1 MRRASKDDGRHPS
14 RPAFG
19 GHLRVTDRDRH
30 DGDAYVLICDTYLTP
45 ASLDEAFAA
54 MAQNR
59 GRYRVVAGC
68 TDTFP
73 WAREGRAGDVD
84 IPVLI
89 DVSKIPELRELSVG
103 DSRVQLGAATPIQ
116 RFLDDAKLARALPAM
131 PRCAVWFADDQIRAQ
146 ATVGGN
152 IVNASPAADATPC
165 LIAHEATVELA
176 SARGK
181 RTMPLADFVTGPNKT
196 ALQEGELLTAIE
208 CDALPAYG
216 GSFEK
221 VGHRRSLVISLVCLA
236 TLVKL
241 DPQGRKIE
249 DVRLSIA
256 GIGPRPLRLT
266 EVENFLRGGPLSA
279 AKLEEA
285 ADMPVALVAS
295 RTRQDYRREVVRG
308 FMLRGLINAA
318 RRAGATP
325 TALSPELEAAY
336 A

>member
-1 MRRASKDDGRHPS
+1 M
-14 RPAFG
+14 
-19 GHLRVTDRDRH
+19 LT
-30 DGDAYVLICDTYLTP
+30 CDEYLTP
-45 ASLDEAFAA
+45 TTLSEAFAA
-54 MAQNR
+54 LAAHR
-59 GRYRVVAGC
+59 GRSRVVAGC

-89 DVSKIPELRELSVG
+89 DVSKIPELNECQV
-103 DSRVQLGAATPIQ
+103 DDKRVRLGAATPIQ

-146 ATVGGN
+146 ATIGGN
-152 IVNASPAADATPC
+152 IVNASPAADGTPC
-165 LIAHEATVELA
+165 LIAHEAIVELV

-181 RTMPLADFVTGPNKT
+181 RTMALTDFVTGPGRT
-196 ALQEGELLTAIE
+196 QLAEGELLTAIA

-221 VGHRRSLVISLVCLA
+221 VGHRRSLVISIVCLA

-241 DPQGRKIE
+241 DAQGRKIE

-256 GIGPRPLRLT
+256 GIGPRPLRLI
-266 EVENFLRGGPLSA
+266 EVEKFLKGAVISA
-279 AKLEEA
+279 AKLEQA
-285 ADMPVALVAS
+285 ADMPVSLVAS
-295 RTRQDYRREVVRG
+295 RTRQQYRRDVVRG
-308 FMLRGLINAA
+308 FMARGLVNAA
-318 RRAGATP
+318 RRAGADPAMLT
-325 TALSPELEAAY
+325 PELEAAY

>member
-1 MRRASKDDGRHPS
+1 MLTCDD
-14 RPAFG
+14 
-19 GHLRVTDRDRH
+19 
-30 DGDAYVLICDTYLTP
+30 YLTP
-45 ASLDEAFAA
+45 QTLAEAFAA
-54 MAQNR
+54 LAQHR
-59 GRYRVVAGC
+59 GRCRIVAGC

-89 DVSKIPELRELSVG
+89 DVTKIPELNEL
-103 DSRVQLGAATPIQ
+103 RVDDKRVRLGAATPIQ
-116 RFLDDAKLARALPAM
+116 RFLDDPKLARALPAM

-165 LIAHEATVELA
+165 LIAHEAEVELA
-176 SARGK
+176 KDDGGK
-181 RTMPLADFVTGPNKT
+181 IVCRRMKLADFVTGPNRT
-196 ALQEGELLTAIE
+196 ALAEDELLTAVE

-236 TLVKL
+236 TLIKL
-241 DPQGRKIE
+241 DPQGRAIE

-256 GIGPRPLRLT
+256 GIGPRPLRLA
-266 EVENFLRGGPLSA
+266 EVETFLRGGAMTLDRLEQA
-279 AKLEEA
+279 AE
-285 ADMPVALVAS
+285 MPVELVAS
-295 RTRQDYRREVVRG
+295 RTRQEYRREVVRG
-308 FMLRGLINAA
+308 FMLRGLMTAA

-325 TALSPELEAAY
+325 DVLAPELEAAY

>member
-1 MRRASKDDGRHPS
+1 M
-14 RPAFG
+14 
-19 GHLRVTDRDRH
+19 LT
-30 DGDAYVLICDTYLTP
+30 CDEYLTP
-45 ASLDEAFAA
+45 TTLADAFAA
-54 MAQNR
+54 IAQHR

-89 DVSKIPELRELSVG
+89 DVSRIPELNEL
-103 DSRVQLGAATPIQ
+103 RVDDKRVRLGAATPIQ
-116 RFLDDAKLARALPAM
+116 RFLDDPKLARVLPCM

-146 ATVGGN
+146 ATIGGN
-152 IVNASPAADATPC
+152 IVNASPAADGTPC
-165 LIAHEATVELA
+165 LIAHEAEVELV

-181 RTMPLADFVTGPNKT
+181 RTMPLTDFVTGPNKT
-196 ALQEGELLTAIE
+196 ALQEGELLTTIA

-236 TLVKL
+236 ALIKL
-241 DPQGRKIE
+241 DKQGRAIE
-249 DVRLSIA
+249 DVRLAIA

-266 EVENFLRGGPLSA
+266 EVEKFLRGASLTA
-279 AKLEEA
+279 DRLEQA
-285 ADMPVALVAS
+285 ADMPVSLVAS
-295 RTRQDYRREVVRG
+295 RTRQDYRRDVVHG

-318 RRAGATP
+318 RRAGADNA
-325 TALSPELEAAY
+325 ALSNELEAAY